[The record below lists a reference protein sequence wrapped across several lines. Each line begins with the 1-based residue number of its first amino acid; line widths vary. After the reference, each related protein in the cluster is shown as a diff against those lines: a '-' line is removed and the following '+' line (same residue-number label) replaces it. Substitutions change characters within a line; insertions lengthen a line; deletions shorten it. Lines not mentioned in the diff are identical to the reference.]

1 MKSHVSKMGIPVY
14 GSSKGTI
21 VLGDNTLGNEKNQAN
36 CCLRETSVFS
46 SSLAMHLHCRIS
58 SVNIAAARCRT
69 SPFRA
74 NMKQLIN
81 GSGG

>member
-36 CCLRETSVFS
+36 CCLRETSAS
-46 SSLAMHLHCRIS
+46 CKIK
-58 SVNIAAARCRT
+58 CDT
-69 SPFRA
+69 GKP
-74 NMKQLIN
+74 Q
-81 GSGG
+81 